1 MGPITSPM
9 APNSPATARASPARP
24 QHRSTL
30 AVLAAISS
38 YYSFVFFIFCLFV
51 GGGGGVVPI
60 RLVAGAGSPAAEK
73 LRGAHCSTPCWART
87 PLTRCPRIGG
97 VQE

>member
-51 GGGGGVVPI
+51 GGGEELYLFVLLRALGLPQLKSCGGHTAA
-60 RLVAGAGSPAAEK
+60 RRAGPEP
-73 LRGAHCSTPCWART
+73 H
-87 PLTRCPRIGG
+87 
-97 VQE
+97 